1 MKIKRNAV
9 DSILYTDVDD
19 CETDDETADWDIQF
33 EGGFIST
40 WRYIKIP
47 EKQVPANFKTA
58 CVLKILLIYNRTK
71 SLENFLRDFLYLSI
85 TFVCV
90 WKLRRRCFVLI
101 IRDRCKQN

>member
-40 WRYIKIP
+40 
-47 EKQVPANFKTA
+47 
-58 CVLKILLIYNRTK
+58 
-71 SLENFLRDFLYLSI
+71 
-85 TFVCV
+85 
-90 WKLRRRCFVLI
+90 
-101 IRDRCKQN
+101 